1 MTKNNY
7 LIRCL
12 KRVFIFQSLLMAA
25 YYKSKIIRRGSRF
38 FYKQLSNLLDI
49 INIDFYILRHF
60 GDKEDVFQGFIIILM
75 IFAGLGVTGFF
86 LFEILAGLLFILFGF
101 IYYSPIQNLEEF
113 FEGNFSSKDKNLLN
127 NLPSIEFA
135 LCFTIGFG
143 MIVDAFNTPKIEE
156 KEDDKKIDE
165 KNFKTPIKNIKKVK
179 KD

>member
-12 KRVFIFQSLLMAA
+12 KRAFIFQSLLMAA
-25 YYKSKIIRRGSRF
+25 YYKQKIIRRGSRF

-60 GDKEDVFQGFIIILM
+60 GDKEDVFQGFLIILCV
-75 IFAGLGVTGFF
+75 FAVLGVTGFF
-86 LFEILAGLLFILFGF
+86 LFEIIAGLLFILFGF
-101 IYYSPIQNLEEF
+101 IYYSPIQNLEDI
-113 FEGNFSSKDKNLLN
+113 FEKFSSNKKNLLN

-165 KNFKTPIKNIKKVK
+165 KTFKTPIKNLKKIKK
-179 KD
+179 D

>member
-12 KRVFIFQSLLMAA
+12 KRVFIFQSLFMAG
-25 YYKSKIIRRGSRF
+25 YYKSKIIKRGSRF

-60 GDKEDVFQGFIIILM
+60 GDKEDVFQGFLIILFV
-75 IFAGLGVTGFF
+75 FAGLGVTGFF
-86 LFEILAGLLFILFGF
+86 LFEILAGLLLILFGF
-101 IYYSPIQNLEEF
+101 IYYNPIPNLEDF
-113 FEGNFSSKDKNLLN
+113 FEGNFSKEKNILN
-127 NLPSIEFA
+127 FLPSVEFA
-135 LCFTIGFG
+135 LCFAVGFG

-156 KEDDKKIDE
+156 KDDDKNFVE
-165 KNFKTPIKNIKKVK
+165 KPVKTPIKNLKKVK